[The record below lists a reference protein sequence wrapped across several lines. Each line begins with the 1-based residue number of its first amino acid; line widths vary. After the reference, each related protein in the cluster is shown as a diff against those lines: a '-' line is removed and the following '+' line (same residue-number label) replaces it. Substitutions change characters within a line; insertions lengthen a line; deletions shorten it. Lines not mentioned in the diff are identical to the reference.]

1 MQFWLAVQRSGNVV
15 QSFGLH
21 SPVASMHTCEP
32 EHVTWLHAETHR
44 WLFAWFGSSMHCCLV
59 PGTAGQVTPKHGSA
73 TQKSF
78 GAMPL
83 HFLPSG
89 HGNSP
94 GLQRNA
100 H

>member
-1 MQFWLAVQRSGNVV
+1 MQVWFAVQRCGNVV
-15 QSFGLH
+15 QSSGLH
-21 SPVASMHTCEP
+21 SPVSGMQTLPAG
-32 EHVTWLHAETHR
+32 HVTWLHAETHR
-44 WLFAWFGSSMHCCLV
+44 WSFAWFGSSMQTWRT
-59 PGTAGQVTPKHGSA
+59 PGTVGHVMLKHGSA

-78 GAMPL
+78 GTVPL

-94 GLQRNA
+94 GLQWNA